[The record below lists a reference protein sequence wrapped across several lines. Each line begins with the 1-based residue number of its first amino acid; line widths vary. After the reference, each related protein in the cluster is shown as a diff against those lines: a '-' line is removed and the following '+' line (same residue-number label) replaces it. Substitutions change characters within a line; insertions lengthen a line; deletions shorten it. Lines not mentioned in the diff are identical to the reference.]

1 MDDCKE
7 FGIEVLWGW
16 WGQSGDD
23 PQEDLAKFGYKSK
36 KLKTSFYIFGYRV
49 CTSFLSL

>member
-1 MDDCKE
+1 
-7 FGIEVLWGW
+7 VLWGGW
-16 WGQSGDD
+16 WWQSGDD

-36 KLKTSFYIFGYRV
+36 KLKTSFYSIFGYRV